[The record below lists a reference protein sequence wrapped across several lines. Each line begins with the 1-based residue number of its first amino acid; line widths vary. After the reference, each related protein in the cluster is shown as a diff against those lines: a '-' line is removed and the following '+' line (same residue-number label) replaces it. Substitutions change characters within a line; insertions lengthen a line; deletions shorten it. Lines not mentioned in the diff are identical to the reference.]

1 MLGRLGR
8 LFPMVGR
15 LCRLAALIG
24 GLRPFVAVLGGL
36 VALLRSRLGLFL
48 ALDLVDHLAWPR
60 LHLALEVLRPG
71 LRPALPDGAAHLALD
86 ALDRGLVDMMLLDE
100 PALHLLRD
108 EARALPLDPVDRAAG
123 DEAGSKD
130 EEQSGGAKHP
140 ESLPDCDAERGACC
154 SATSAAQQSRRA
166 EVPDRGVDD
175 LDRVQCRHRVPHP
188 PQRSRDLD
196 EA

>member
-1 MLGRLGR
+1 ML
-8 LFPMVGR
+8 GR
-15 LCRLAALIG
+15 LCRLFPMFGRLCRLI
-24 GLRPFVAVLGGL
+24 AVVRSLPRLLAVVGRL
-36 VALLRSRLGLFL
+36 LPLLRSLLVLLF
-48 ALDLVDHLAWPR
+48 AVDLVDHLARPH
-60 LHLALEVLRPG
+60 LDLALEVPRPG
-71 LRPALPDGAAHLALD
+71 LRPALPDGAANLALD
-86 ALDRGLVDMMLLDE
+86 ALDLRFLGMMLLDQ
-100 PALHLLRD
+100 PALDFLRN

-175 LDRVQCRHRVPHP
+175 LYRMQCR
-188 PQRSRDLD
+188 
-196 EA
+196 